1 MLSLKNFNW
10 DKIERLELNFV
21 ELFGLK
27 CEMCLREV
35 KGMLGVLEKMSVVFY
50 RGKKGV
56 YER

>member
-1 MLSLKNFNW
+1 M
-10 DKIERLELNFV
+10 

-50 RGKKGV
+50 RGKKV
-56 YER
+56 YMNVRIWLDKMESYRN